1 LLPITCSKMEGGLG
15 GKKEDTLKFVALGGI
30 WLDEICAPGR
40 ETLFNVPG
48 GSVAFGNRPFPLL

>member
-1 LLPITCSKMEGGLG
+1 MEGGLG